1 MSKILVVDDERN
13 VLSAFEK
20 LLGRSGHEVATERRA
35 AAALDRLRHDPF
47 DLVILDIR
55 MPGMDGLEALRQIK
69 QHQAQL
75 PVIIVT
81 GQGTMETAIE
91 ATQCGAFDYQL
102 KPFEPEEVA
111 AQAKRERASEEDL
124 HRQRQAKLFL
134 RARAA
139 DFQRGQGMAGPV
151 EVTAA
156 EAGLVDEW
164 QVVLT
169 PKPGVTGPPITVV
182 VPARDRSAALLAAA
196 ASNPNYLVGAAWLL
210 SRRWR

>member
-1 MSKILVVDDERN
+1 VGFFACTHEHFENRSIPIDD
-13 VLSAFEK
+13 
-20 LLGRSGHEVATERRA
+20 
-35 AAALDRLRHDPF
+35 
-47 DLVILDIR
+47 
-55 MPGMDGLEALRQIK
+55 DGLRNRLYRILFGKGAVGI
-69 QHQAQL
+69 
-75 PVIIVT
+75 
-81 GQGTMETAIE
+81 
-91 ATQCGAFDYQL
+91 QCHSGNQL